1 MSTLKVNN
9 LSSVDGSSDIN
20 LTTPLSG
27 SFRTGQVI
35 EELHSMCNKTSLHGR
50 ATIENVTAA
59 QGLSNT
65 YADATGSK
73 IQNYTPPVGTKTLVY
88 EYNPSM
94 YWQGAHAITHWRLY
108 FATDGDSGYTE
119 VTKARHNQSGYY
131 PEGTPLF
138 RWVFELGASSA
149 DTTAGVFTEDRPN
162 LYLKW
167 QGRDYSISGNGRH
180 LHGTI
185 YWDGAAGNQFSLPS
199 ISIKAIA

>member
-9 LSSVDGSSDIN
+9 LSSVNGSSDIS

-27 SFRTGQVI
+27 SYRTGQVI
-35 EELHSMCNKTSLHGR
+35 EELHSMCNKTSLHGK

-59 QGLSNT
+59 QTLTNT

-94 YWQGAHAITHWRLY
+94 YWEGAHAISSWRLY

-119 VTKARHNQSGYY
+119 VTKARHSQAGYY

-149 DTTAGVFTEDRPN
+149 DTDIGAFTEDRPN

-167 QGRDYSISGNGRH
+167 QCRDHSTGVNGRN

-185 YWDGAAGNQFSLPS
+185 YFDGAGSNQFHVPS

>member
-9 LSSVDGSSDIN
+9 LSSVDGSSDIS

-27 SFRTGQVI
+27 SYRTGQVI

-50 ATIENVTAA
+50 ATIENVTFSMV
-59 QGLSNT
+59 LTET
-65 YADATGSK
+65 YLDASGSK
-73 IQNYTPPVGTKTLVY
+73 VQNYTPPVGTKTLVY

-94 YWQGAHAITHWRLY
+94 YWLGAHAISHWKLY

-119 VTKARHNQSGYY
+119 VTKSRHNQSGYY
-131 PEGTPLF
+131 PENRPIF
-138 RWVFELGASSA
+138 RWVFELGAASA
-149 DTTAGVFTEDRPN
+149 DTTAGVFTESRPN

-167 QGRDYSISGNGRH
+167 QARSYGSGNRRGIH
-180 LHGTI
+180 TTS
-185 YWDGAAGNQFSLPS
+185 YWDGLASNQFSLPS

>member
-9 LSSVDGSSDIN
+9 LSSVDGSSDIS

-27 SFRTGQVI
+27 SYRTGQVI

-50 ATIENVTAA
+50 ATIENITAA
-59 QGLSNT
+59 QLLTTT

-94 YWQGAHAITHWRLY
+94 YWQGAHAISHWKLY

-167 QGRDYSISGNGRH
+167 IARDYSISGNGRH